1 MRRVFWLVWAIF
13 ALNLSLTTA
22 APAANSSFSAQGCA
36 KSLTREIPARTSR
49 ALVGSELMERLINL
63 SGSERDSVIAQQV
76 LSGNLPSFLRTL
88 TPVSITGTLSDGQ
101 EVQVI
106 ICVTPDYLA
115 VGNDRDFVR
124 IPMGLP
130 AAAQIADQFGF
141 LLPTTKM
148 VDAIYA
154 QADVRLAPSPMKP
167 TNQMSSTTYLLQH
180 NQTVDGQRAPLGRSL
195 GDLTAGQKKDLVL
208 SLRLRSAPG
217 RVAIYGWHRTNG
229 VPIQPL
235 STVHGA
241 LYADYSHGVRL
252 VSETAFMNGKAYSLA
267 DIMQDPNLARI
278 ISSEGPIANAEGL
291 LASLYN

>member
-13 ALNLSLTTA
+13 ALNFSLA
-22 APAANSSFSAQGCA
+22 AAALAANSSLAAKSCA
-36 KSLTREIPARTSR
+36 NSLTREIPARASR
-49 ALVGSELMERLINL
+49 APAGSELMQQLVNF
-63 SGSERDSVIAQQV
+63 SGSERDTVVVQQV
-76 LSGNLPSFLRTL
+76 LSGNLPPFLRNL
-88 TPVSITGTLSDGQ
+88 TPVSITGTLADGQ
-101 EVQVI
+101 DIQVI

-115 VGNDRDFVR
+115 VGNNRDFVR
-124 IPMGLP
+124 VPMGLP

-154 QADVRLAPSPMKP
+154 QAVVRLAPSPMKP
-167 TNQMSSTTYLLQH
+167 TSQMSSTTYLMQH
-180 NQTVDGQRAPLGRSL
+180 NQTVDGQRAPLGQTL
-195 GDLTAGQKKDLVL
+195 DQLTAGQKKDLVL

-235 STVHGA
+235 STVHDA

-252 VSETAFMNGKAYSLA
+252 VSETAFINGKAYSLV

-278 ISSEGPIANAEGL
+278 ISSEGPITNAGGL

>member
-1 MRRVFWLVWAIF
+1 MRRILWLAWMIF
-13 ALNLSLTTA
+13 AFIFSLNTA
-22 APAANSSFSAQGCA
+22 ASAASSSFSTRGCA
-36 KSLTREIPARTSR
+36 TSLTRGIPARTSR
-49 ALVGSELMERLINL
+49 APTGSNLMQQLVNL
-63 SGSERDSVIAQQV
+63 SGAERDAVVAQQV
-76 LSGNLPSFLRTL
+76 LSGNLPSFLRNL
-88 TPVSITGTLSDGQ
+88 TPVSIAGTLSDGQ
-101 EVQVI
+101 DIQVI

-154 QADVRLAPSPMKP
+154 QAAVRLAPSPMKP

-180 NQTVDGQRAPLGRSL
+180 NQTVDGQRALLGRTL
-195 GDLTAGQKKDLVL
+195 NELTAGQKKDLVL

-252 VSETAFMNGKAYSLA
+252 VSETAYINGKAYSLS
-267 DIMQDPNLARI
+267 DIMQDPNLAQI

>member
-1 MRRVFWLVWAIF
+1 
-13 ALNLSLTTA
+13 
-22 APAANSSFSAQGCA
+22 
-36 KSLTREIPARTSR
+36 
-49 ALVGSELMERLINL
+49 MERLINL